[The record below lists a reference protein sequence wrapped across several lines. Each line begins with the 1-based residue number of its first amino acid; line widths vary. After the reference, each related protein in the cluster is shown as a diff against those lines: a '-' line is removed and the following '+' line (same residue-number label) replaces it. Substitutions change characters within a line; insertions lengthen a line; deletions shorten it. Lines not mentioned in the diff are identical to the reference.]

1 MLKSC
6 SGYILDKNPSFE
18 LLLGINI
25 VMFIL
30 IAIFDKVS
38 QNGIYLYTIGVLIE
52 LNKFIFYFY
61 DKVFLNKTRSRILPF
76 LINNVY
82 NNVLLGNCNN

>member
-18 LLLGINI
+18 LLLGIDI

-30 IAIFDKVS
+30 IAIFNEVS
-38 QNGIYLYTIGVLIE
+38 QNGIYTIGLIE
-52 LNKFIFYFY
+52 LNKFI
-61 DKVFLNKTRSRILPF
+61 P
-76 LINNVY
+76 
-82 NNVLLGNCNN
+82 LGVRAKPYS

>member
-18 LLLGINI
+18 LLLGIDI

-30 IAIFDKVS
+30 IAIFNEVS
-38 QNGIYLYTIGVLIE
+38 QNGIYTIGVLIE
-52 LNKFIFYFY
+52 LNKFNP
-61 DKVFLNKTRSRILPF
+61 LE
-76 LINNVY
+76 
-82 NNVLLGNCNN
+82 

>member
-18 LLLGINI
+18 LLLGIDI

-30 IAIFDKVS
+30 IAIFNEVS
-38 QNGIYLYTIGVLIE
+38 QNGIYTIGVLIE
-52 LNKFIFYFY
+52 INKFIFTAMIEYFWTKQ
-61 DKVFLNKTRSRILPF
+61 DRVFCTF
-76 LINNVY
+76 LSTSWITMY
-82 NNVLLGNCNN
+82 F

>member
-18 LLLGINI
+18 LLLGIDI

-30 IAIFDKVS
+30 IAIFNEVS
-38 QNGIYLYTIGVLIE
+38 QNGIYTIGVLIE
-52 LNKFIFYFY
+52 LNKFI
-61 DKVFLNKTRSRILPF
+61 P
-76 LINNVY
+76 
-82 NNVLLGNCNN
+82 LGVRAKPYS

>member
-18 LLLGINI
+18 LLLGIDI

-30 IAIFDKVS
+30 IAIFNEVS
-38 QNGIYLYTIGVLIE
+38 QNGIYTIGVLIE
-52 LNKFIFYFY
+52 LNKFIFYLY
-61 DKVFLNKTRSRILPF
+61 DRVFLNKTRSRILPF
-76 LINNVY
+76 LINNMY
-82 NNVLLGNCNN
+82 KNVLLGNSNN

>member
-18 LLLGINI
+18 LLLGIDI

-30 IAIFDKVS
+30 IAIFNEVS
-38 QNGIYLYTIGVLIE
+38 QNGIYTIGLIE
-52 LNKFIFYFY
+52 LNKFIPLYVRAKPY
-61 DKVFLNKTRSRILPF
+61 S
-76 LINNVY
+76 
-82 NNVLLGNCNN
+82 

>member
-18 LLLGINI
+18 LLLGIDI

-30 IAIFDKVS
+30 IAIFNKVS
-38 QNGIYLYTIGVLIE
+38 QNGIYTIGVLIE
-52 LNKFIFYFY
+52 INKFIFYRY
-61 DKVFLNKTRSRILPF
+61 DRVFLNQTRSRILHF
-76 LINNVY
+76 LINILY
-82 NNVLLGNCNN
+82 NNVL